1 MPNLTDTIFKRHPK
15 AFGHRR
21 KLYWKHRFRELAIRR
36 VLSAD
41 KALSSDKALSA
52 DNFEEEFFKELD
64 RLTEGFHRGW
74 KQELK
79 AFNKTPLSKEWG
91 EKCLGL

>member
-21 KLYWKHRFRELAIRR
+21 KLYWKHRFRELAIR
-36 VLSAD
+36 
-41 KALSSDKALSA
+41 KALSA

-91 EKCLGL
+91 EQCLGL

>member
-1 MPNLTDTIFKRHPK
+1 MIDSIFLRHPK

-21 KLYWKHRFRELAIRR
+21 KLYWKHRFRELAI
-36 VLSAD
+36 S
-41 KALSSDKALSA
+41 KALSA
-52 DNFEEEFFKELD
+52 ENFEEEFFKELD

-79 AFNKTPLSKEWG
+79 AFNKTPLSKDWG

>member
-1 MPNLTDTIFKRHPK
+1 MIDSIFLRHPK

-21 KLYWKHRFRELAIRR
+21 KLYWKHRFRELAIR
-36 VLSAD
+36 
-41 KALSSDKALSA
+41 KALNA

-64 RLTEGFHRGW
+64 LLTEGFHRGW
-74 KQELK
+74 RQELK

-91 EKCLGL
+91 EKCLGI

>member
-1 MPNLTDTIFKRHPK
+1 MPYLIDPIFRRHPK

-21 KLYWKHRFRELAIRR
+21 KLYWKHRFRELAIR
-36 VLSAD
+36 
-41 KALSSDKALSA
+41 KALNAE
-52 DNFEEEFFKELD
+52 NFEEEFFKELD
-64 RLTEGFHRGW
+64 LLTEGFHRGW
-74 KQELK
+74 KLELK

>member
-1 MPNLTDTIFKRHPK
+1 MLDTIFLRHPK

-21 KLYWKHRFRELAIRR
+21 KLYWKHRFRELAIR
-36 VLSAD
+36 
-41 KALSSDKALSA
+41 KALNA

-74 KQELK
+74 KLELR
-79 AFNKTPLSKEWG
+79 AFNKPPLSREWG
-91 EKCLGL
+91 EKCLDL

>member
-1 MPNLTDTIFKRHPK
+1 MIDSIFLRHPK

-21 KLYWKHRFRELAIRR
+21 KLYWKHRFRELAIRK

-41 KALSSDKALSA
+41 KALSAE
-52 DNFEEEFFKELD
+52 NFEEEFFKELD
-64 RLTEGFHRGW
+64 SLTEGFHRGW

-79 AFNKTPLSKEWG
+79 AFNKPPLSKEWG

>member
-1 MPNLTDTIFKRHPK
+1 MTDTIFLRHPK

-21 KLYWKHRFRELAIRR
+21 KLYWKHRFRELAIR
-36 VLSAD
+36 
-41 KALSSDKALSA
+41 KALSSDKALNA
-52 DNFEEEFFKELD
+52 ENFEEEFFKELD
-64 RLTEGFHRGW
+64 LLTEGFHRGW
-74 KQELK
+74 RQELK

>member
-1 MPNLTDTIFKRHPK
+1 MTDTIFKRHPK

-21 KLYWKHRFRELAIRR
+21 KLYWKHRFRELAIK
-36 VLSAD
+36 
-41 KALSSDKALSA
+41 KALNAE
-52 DNFEEEFFKELD
+52 NFEEEFFKELD
-64 RLTEGFHRGW
+64 LLTEGFHRGW
-74 KQELK
+74 RQELR